1 MYRDSAYCVVVPGDS
16 LITPRIFSYL
26 QAGCVPIFP
35 YPRQLLPRIL
45 PLPRSIPWEELSL
58 TLDLNLIANWSRH
71 GHPSDHNPLRTAL
84 AADTPR
90 FASPS
95 HAQREQKLSASRT
108 VDYNHS
114 AIRAIALEV
123 AHVVCAGV
131 NSRKATAHS
140 KFIVTV

>member
-45 PLPRSIPWEELSL
+45 PLPRSIPWDELSL
-58 TLDLNLIANWSRH
+58 TLDLDLIANWSRH
-71 GHPSDHNPLRTAL
+71 GHPSDHKPLRTAL

-95 HAQREQKLSASRT
+95 HAQREQT
-108 VDYNHS
+108 EV
-114 AIRAIALEV
+114 IREPHGRLQPLCDQSHRARGGACRLRE
-123 AHVVCAGV
+123 
-131 NSRKATAHS
+131 
-140 KFIVTV
+140 